1 LHDGDAM
8 RAKVVTVTGMALGL
22 VGLVGCDDAR
32 PLAEMVDKE
41 LHINSVA
48 NNFMISLL
56 ANGCPLLIPGTVHAT
71 LNGRAMTVEPGSH
84 GSGFAGDVGCHEPT
98 FKISALPD
106 DLGPVLTFATEEV
119 KVSAS
124 LDMAVER
131 GTYHYIQNNAGGQ
144 VDDTGKYVTVWKK
157 AKGEWKVAIDTAT
170 SDLPCQ
176 GGSGNAGSGAKP
188 DSAAEAD

>member
-1 LHDGDAM
+1 MKAWLRTVCLASMLTSCTVQKPAEVNTLNEAKAVQALSQEWLKAEIAKDIPKIMTYYAEDAM
-8 RAKVVTVTGMALGL
+8 EMASNTPVIIG
-22 VGLVGCDDAR
+22 
-32 PLAEMVDKE
+32 KE
-41 LHINSVA
+41 PIQKWYETWL
-48 NNFMISLL
+48 
-56 ANGCPLLIPGTVHAT
+56 
-71 LNGRAMTVEPGSH
+71 
-84 GSGFAGDVGCHEPT
+84 
-98 FKISALPD
+98 KPD
-106 DLGPVLTFATEEV
+106 GVSMTFATEEV

-176 GGSGNAGSGAKP
+176 GVSAAPAGGAKP